1 MNCGSGIEAI
11 DHSHLEKPR
20 ATGAE
25 RRSWRKAQ
33 TRLLAESMPS
43 MTAAPAQIATPQTKR
58 LRNPTPAQ
66 SAEESRK
73 VKVPHSAKF
82 SSEQG
87 RQTTALRQP
96 LRQ

>member
-1 MNCGSGIEAI
+1 MNSGSGIEAI
-11 DHSHLEKPR
+11 DRSRRGNSP

-25 RRSWRKAQ
+25 RSSRSKAQ

-43 MTAAPAQIATPQTKR
+43 MTAAPAQIAMPQTKG
-58 LRNPTPAQ
+58 LGNPTRAR

-73 VKVPHSAKF
+73 EKGPHSAKF

-87 RQTTALRQP
+87 RQTTALRPP